1 MTVNLKLK
9 QGLQEYREKLKMG
22 LVEIPKPLDP
32 IEKAKQ
38 NPKSLRFAINAMC
51 FDCCCFQ
58 RVDVTLCTA
67 VNCPL
72 HKLRPWQPME
82 IL

>member
-1 MTVNLKLK
+1 MTINLKLR

-22 LVEIPKPLDP
+22 LVETPKSLDP
-32 IEKAKQ
+32 IEKAKL

-51 FDCCCFQ
+51 FDCCCYQKPEVRF
-58 RVDVTLCTA
+58 CTA

-72 HKLRPWQPME
+72 HNLRPWQSKE